1 MRSVVAMPELT
12 FPCRCFPSRLFALFL
27 TQVNKNGCA
36 MRHLKIAVLCLALAV
51 GGLVGW
57 AVFLPGSHPTLE
69 RLGLLGPMRAAGVPI
84 AETDA
89 RGGGGGFGGRGGG
102 DIRIVGQEV
111 VVAEAMNR
119 IVAIG
124 TARPQRSVTLTTEV
138 SGTLEDVFIRS
149 GDWVEAGAQIAQIN
163 SEMQELALARA
174 ELGLRDAQ
182 ARVDRIAQLRQSGSA
197 TQVQIDEAEL
207 ALGRA
212 ELDLRD
218 AELELRRRQLSA
230 PISGWVGLITAE
242 PGNQLPANGEI
253 LRIDDRRQLLMEFE
267 VSEQYVGQIQVGDPL
282 EISPL
287 SRVHDTLDGR
297 VRALDARV
305 DDANRTLR
313 IQGEI
318 DNDGDR
324 LRPGMAFRISVP
336 MAGEV
341 LPVVDPLAL
350 QWDRRGAFV
359 WAVDSEGRAQRVSV
373 EIAQRRDDSILVRA
387 NLSEGQVVVLE
398 GVQNLRPG
406 ASVEVSELRAVPL
419 PAEEGAAEDEARQAM
434 DVEASTPDI

>member
-1 MRSVVAMPELT
+1 M
-12 FPCRCFPSRLFALFL
+12 
-27 TQVNKNGCA
+27 K
-36 MRHLKIAVLCLALAV
+36 HLKTAAVCLALAV
-51 GGLVGW
+51 VGLVGW
-57 AVFLPGSHPTLE
+57 AVVLPGSHPTLE
-69 RLGLLGPMRAAGVPI
+69 RLGVLAPMRAMGVPI
-84 AETDA
+84 AASDA
-89 RGGGGGFGGRGGG
+89 GAGGGGFSGGGGG

-111 VVAEAMNR
+111 IVAEAVNR

-218 AELELRRRQLSA
+218 AELELRRRQLFA
-230 PISGWVGLITAE
+230 PISGWVGLIAAE

-253 LRIDDRRQLLMEFE
+253 LRIDDRRLLLMEFE
-267 VSEQYVGQIQVGDPL
+267 VSEQYVGQIQVGDTL

-287 SRVHDTLDGR
+287 SRGTDMISGR

-313 IQGEI
+313 VQGEI

-336 MAGEV
+336 MAGEA
-341 LPVVDPLAL
+341 LPVVDPLAI

-359 WAVDSEGRAQRVSV
+359 WALDEEGRSQRVSV
-373 EIAQRRDDSILVRA
+373 EIAQRRDDSVLVRA
-387 NLSEGQVVVLE
+387 NLSEGQIVVLE

-406 ASVEVSELRAVPL
+406 ASADVSELRAVVL
-419 PAEEGAAEDEARQAM
+419 PDGDGDGDGVSEEEARQAM